1 MIQSTATEHRM
12 KAEYV
17 FDEILKAW
25 VAAPKPKKKF
35 RVTLSNGVTE
45 FETVKWSHSAVS
57 AAHAA
62 EQEFAFEPLYVSIKL
77 EG

>member
-1 MIQSTATEHRM
+1 M
-12 KAEYV
+12 KQCEYI

-35 RVTLSNGVTE
+35 RVTVSNGVTE
-45 FETVKWSHSAVS
+45 YETVKWAHSAVS
-57 AAHAA
+57 AARAA
-62 EQEFAFEPLYVSIKL
+62 EQEFAYEPLYINVKL

>member
-1 MIQSTATEHRM
+1 M
-12 KAEYV
+12 KQCEYV

-25 VAAPKPKKKF
+25 VSAPKPKKKF
-35 RVTLSNGVTE
+35 RVTVSNGVTE
-45 FETVKWSHSAVS
+45 SETVKWAHSAVS

-62 EQEFAFEPLYVSIKL
+62 EQEFAYEPLYVSIKL

>member
-1 MIQSTATEHRM
+1 MES
-12 KAEYV
+12 KYV

-35 RVTLSNGVTE
+35 RVTVSDGVTE
-45 FETVKWSHSAVS
+45 FETVKWAHSAAS
-57 AAHAA
+57 AARAA
-62 EQEFAFEPLYVSIKL
+62 EEEFAFEPEFITVKM